1 MSEWKKLNSR
11 KVYVTVANDISE
23 SLQRYFAPVVALING
38 VGKSVSMPDAW
49 HKEQQGQDQEGKANL
64 G

>member
-1 MSEWKKLNSR
+1 M
-11 KVYVTVANDISE
+11 YVTVANDISE